1 MVRQNM
7 PFMSEV
13 VASPRIIL
21 IESVE
26 RLVSVEVEETIEELI
41 SQSTS
46 SIAYRSTSDYNQ
58 YSFSARL
65 FNRRKA
71 INK

>member
-1 MVRQNM
+1 MVRHDM
-7 PFMSEV
+7 PFISEV

-26 RLVSVEVEETIEELI
+26 RLVSVAVEETIEELI

-46 SIAYRSTSDYNQ
+46 SIAYRSTSD
-58 YSFSARL
+58 
-65 FNRRKA
+65 
-71 INK
+71 